1 MILHLSFT
9 LIFLDIRGGREDLNL
24 KFGDLK
30 GKNLSKRYPD
40 LNLFAFFQFME
51 DRNLGENMYLK
62 VFKMKA
68 ILPSLFAVICAK
80 VTHSTYSRN
89 TRVS

>member
-62 VFKMKA
+62 VFLRHKDLT
-68 ILPSLFAVICAK
+68 ILRGGSQQ
-80 VTHSTYSRN
+80 VTC
-89 TRVS
+89 